1 MNLSVCY
8 HLLKKQTNKLVFL
21 QLWTLLM
28 KIENDIVSNTYLLG
42 LLNFLYSKSLT

>member
-1 MNLSVCY
+1 MNLSMCY
-8 HLLKKQTNKLVFL
+8 HLLKKKKNLVFL